1 MEHLPELW
9 NTCPFNKIY
18 GTLARKFHKQ
28 NLWNTCPNG
37 HGTLAHSMATK
48 FMEHLPENSIN
59 KIYGTLAR
67 MGLECCQ
74 EADES
79 MPAGLEE
86 LGEGGVDGQ
95 PTP

>member
-1 MEHLPELW
+1 
-9 NTCPFNKIY
+9 
-18 GTLARKFHKQ
+18 
-28 NLWNTCPNG
+28 
-37 HGTLAHSMATK
+37 
-48 FMEHLPENSIN
+48 MEHLPENSIN

-86 LGEGGVDGQ
+86 LGEGVDGAGVDSPRSRGRWSVR
-95 PTP
+95 

>member
-1 MEHLPELW
+1 
-9 NTCPFNKIY
+9 
-18 GTLARKFHKQ
+18 
-28 NLWNTCPNG
+28 
-37 HGTLAHSMATK
+37 MATK